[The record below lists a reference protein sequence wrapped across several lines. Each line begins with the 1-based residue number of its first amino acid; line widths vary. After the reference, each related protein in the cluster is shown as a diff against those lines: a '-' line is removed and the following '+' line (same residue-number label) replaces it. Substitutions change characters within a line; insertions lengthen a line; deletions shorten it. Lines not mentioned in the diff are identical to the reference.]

1 MNSIQTMTVSP
12 ALFRP
17 VSHSAASRR
26 HFLQSLAVAGAG
38 LAAGMPSLRA
48 AEAAGTAATTVPRLG
63 LKLGFDNFSIRGFGW
78 KAGRILDYAATLK
91 VDSVIFSDLK
101 VYESHDDGYLKELKA
116 KADALGIAIQAGTYS
131 ICPTSKSCTKDYGT
145 PEEHLAL
152 GLRVAKTVGS
162 SVLRCVL
169 GNGEDRK
176 VEGGIE
182 KQIAETV
189 KVLKNVRGK
198 ALDAGVKIA
207 VENHAGDMQAP
218 ELVGLIEAAGRDF
231 VGATMDNGNA
241 TWTLEAPMENLEI
254 LGPYTLTTGM
264 RDSMIWDTPE
274 GAVVQWTAIGEGAVD
289 FKAYVKRFA
298 QLCPNAPFQLEII
311 SGFQRPMP
319 YLKADFW
326 KPYPKMLAK
335 DLAPFLALARK
346 GHPIDPFK
354 APAGVDR
361 KVAEQEYQKA
371 ELERS
376 VRYCRDVLGLGL
388 KA

>member
-1 MNSIQTMTVSP
+1 MTMSP
-12 ALFRP
+12 TPIRSFSRK
-17 VSHSAASRR
+17 AASRR
-26 HFLQSLAVAGAG
+26 HFLQSIAVAGAG
-38 LAAGMPSLRA
+38 LAAGLSSLRA
-48 AEAAGTAATTVPRLG
+48 AEAAGAAAVPPLG
-63 LKLGFDNFSIRGFGW
+63 IKLGFDNFSIRGLGW
-78 KAGRILDYAATLK
+78 NAGRILDYAATLK

-116 KADALGIAIQAGTYS
+116 KADGLGISIQAGTYS

-152 GLRVAKTVGS
+152 GLRVAKAVGS

-169 GNGEDRK
+169 GNGDDRK

-207 VENHAGDMQAP
+207 VENHAGDMQAT

-231 VGATMDNGNA
+231 VGATTDSGNA

-289 FKAYVKRFA
+289 FKAYVKRYA

-311 SGFQRPMP
+311 SGFQRPFP

-326 KPYPKMLAK
+326 KPYPKVLAK
-335 DLAPFLALARK
+335 DFAPFLALARK
-346 GHPIDPFK
+346 GHAIDTFK

-361 KVAEQEYQKA
+361 KVAEQDYQKA

-376 VRYCRDVLGLGL
+376 VRYCREALGLGL
-388 KA
+388 KT